1 VLVMPNNAV
10 PAPRIDQAMIPVRG
24 REVWVMA
31 LMPSLTIP
39 HNLTGAPA
47 LTVPCGFAASGLP
60 VGLQI
65 VGRPFDDATVL
76 RVGHAYEQATDWH
89 RRQPAI

>member
-1 VLVMPNNAV
+1 
-10 PAPRIDQAMIPVRG
+10 MIFDFAFCLRG
-24 REVWVMA
+24 RTLRAVKMTSPTLSTW
-31 LMPSLTIP
+31 
-39 HNLTGAPA
+39 
-47 LTVPCGFAASGLP
+47 AASGLP

-89 RRQPAI
+89 RRKPALEAAPR